1 MYEFYIHPFI
11 SVEAVEIKGS
21 DTPMEL
27 VEVRWRLVQV
37 EADCGSDGI
46 STGHKI
52 YRDRLVEAMEFYR
65 VTKFTDTSW
74 WKRWNFTGSQNILIP
89 VGGSHVILPGH
100 KIY

>member
-37 EADCGSDGI
+37 EANCGSDG
-46 STGHKI
+46 
-52 YRDRLVEAMEFYR
+52 
-65 VTKFTDTSW
+65 
-74 WKRWNFTGSQNILIP
+74 
-89 VGGSHVILPGH
+89 ILPGH